1 MKWRP
6 CLSTGRLVDG
16 GVRSVIPNAA
26 VATGGNRS
34 NTGRMERVPVAI
46 VGSGNIGTDLA
57 VKLLRSERMEL
68 RWLAGIDPA
77 SEGLARARELGL
89 ETSADGVDWLLNR
102 DELPRIVFEAT
113 SARAHRANAP
123 RYQELGIQAVDLTP
137 AALGPFV
144 VPVVNLDE
152 HIDAPNLNMIS
163 CGGQATIP
171 IVAAVSR
178 VTDVPYA
185 EIVASVSSASAGPGT
200 RANIDEFTQTTARGV
215 ELIGGAAKGRAI
227 IILNPAEP
235 PITMR
240 NTVFVAISPDADRD
254 AIAQSIVEMAEA
266 VAEYVSGYELV
277 AEPQF
282 DDPQPD
288 WDGRAR
294 VTVLLKVRGAGDFL
308 PPHAGNLDVMTAA
321 AASVGERL
329 AASRLKALA

>member
-1 MKWRP
+1 M
-6 CLSTGRLVDG
+6 V
-16 GVRSVIPNAA
+16 GV
-26 VATGGNRS
+26 
-34 NTGRMERVPVAI
+34 
-46 VGSGNIGTDLA
+46 
-57 VKLLRSERMEL
+57 
-68 RWLAGIDPA
+68 DPA
-77 SEGLARARELGL
+77 SEGLAFVRELGV
-89 ETSADGVDWLLNR
+89 ETSAGGVDWLFER
-102 DELPRIVFEAT
+102 DDLPAIVFEAT
-113 SARAHRANAP
+113 SAHAHRVNSG
-123 RYQELGIQAVDLTP
+123 RYHERGIQAVDLTP

-178 VTDVPYA
+178 VTEVPYA

-215 ELIGGAAKGRAI
+215 ELIGGARDGRAI

-240 NTVFVAISPDADRD
+240 NTVFVAISPDADRE
-254 AIAQSIVEMAEA
+254 AIAQSIIDTVDA
-266 VAEYVSGYELV
+266 VAEYVPGYKLV

-282 DDPQPD
+282 DDPRGD
-288 WDGRAR
+288 WNSRAR
-294 VTVLLKVRGAGDFL
+294 VTVLLKIEGAGDFL
-308 PPHAGNLDVMTAA
+308 PAHAGNLDVMTAA

-329 AASRLKALA
+329 AASRLGAFA

>member
-1 MKWRP
+1 MNG
-6 CLSTGRLVDG
+6 GRILG
-16 GVRSVIPNAA
+16 S
-26 VATGGNRS
+26 
-34 NTGRMERVPVAI
+34 MERVPVAI

-57 VKLLRSERMEL
+57 IKLLRSARMEL
-68 RWLAGIDPA
+68 RWMVGIDPA
-77 SEGLARARELGL
+77 SEGLARVRELGV
-89 ETSADGVDWLLNR
+89 ETSAGGVDWLLDR
-102 DELPRIVFEAT
+102 DELPAIVFEAT
-113 SARAHRANAP
+113 SAHAHRANAQ

-144 VPVVNLDE
+144 VPVVNLDR
-152 HIDAPNLNMIS
+152 HLDAPNVNMIS

-227 IILNPAEP
+227 IVLNPAEP

-240 NTVFVAISPDADRD
+240 NTVFVAISPDADRE
-254 AIAQSIVEMAEA
+254 AVTQSILEVVDA

-282 DDPQPD
+282 DEPRPD
-288 WDGRAR
+288 WNGRAR
-294 VTVLLKVRGAGDFL
+294 VTALLRVEGAGDFL

-329 AASRLKALA
+329 AVSKMGVVG

>member
-1 MKWRP
+1 M
-6 CLSTGRLVDG
+6 
-16 GVRSVIPNAA
+16 
-26 VATGGNRS
+26 VATVQKIGP
-34 NTGRMERVPVAI
+34 RVPVAI

-57 VKLLRSERMEL
+57 IKLLRSERMEL
-68 RWLAGIDPA
+68 RWMAGVDPA
-77 SEGLARARELGL
+77 SAGLARARDLGV
-89 ETSADGVDWLLNR
+89 EASADGVDWLLSR
-102 DELPRIVFEAT
+102 DERPVIVFEAT
-113 SARAHRANAP
+113 SASAHRANAP
-123 RYQELGIQAVDLTP
+123 RYKALGIQTVDLTP

-171 IVAAVSR
+171 VVAAVSR

-185 EIVASVSSASAGPGT
+185 EIVAAVSSASAGPGT

-240 NTVFVAISPDADRD
+240 STVFVAISPDADRD
-254 AIAQSIVEMAEA
+254 DIKRSIITMADD
-266 VAEYVSGYELV
+266 VADYVSGYTLT

-282 DDPQPD
+282 DDPRPD
-288 WDGRAR
+288 WDGNAR
-294 VTVLLKVRGAGDFL
+294 VTVLLQVQGAGDFL

-329 AASRLKALA
+329 AESRLGALA